1 MRQSKMNKIHT
12 DFKLPIQ
19 KCIDGQSVKDLSDTE
34 LLAVIVGTGIK
45 NIDVLELSAKI
56 IKNMGGL
63 SAISKAGLR
72 EIAIEKGLG
81 LKKAVKIQAAFEIGK
96 RVITDVT
103 DLKHISSPNAVWNLL
118 LPEIACLQKEEFR
131 VLVVNNKNMLLKKI
145 IVSVGTITE
154 AIVHPREVFRDA
166 IKEAGSGIIVTHNH
180 PSGNASPSK
189 QDIDTT
195 KRLVEA
201 GKIVGIPLLDHII
214 LTNASYYSMKENG
227 YI

>member
-1 MRQSKMNKIHT
+1 MSRMHA
-12 DFKLPIQ
+12 DFKLPVQ
-19 KCIDGQSVKDLSDTE
+19 KCIEGGSVHDLSDIE

-45 NIDVLELSAKI
+45 DIDVLELSSTI

-63 SAISKAGLR
+63 SAVSRAGLR
-72 EIAIEKGLG
+72 EIAMEKGLG
-81 LKKAVKIQAAFEIGK
+81 LKKAVKIQAAFEIGR
-96 RVITDVT
+96 RVITDIT

-131 VLVVNNKNMLLKKI
+131 VLVVNNKNMLLKKS
-145 IVSVGTITE
+145 IVSIGTITE

-166 IKEAGSGIIVTHNH
+166 IRESGSGIIVTHNH
-180 PSGNASPSK
+180 PSGNAAPSR

-214 LTNASYYSMKENG
+214 LTNESYYSMKENG
-227 YI
+227 YMP

>member
-1 MRQSKMNKIHT
+1 MNKMNT
-12 DFKLPIQ
+12 GFKLPVQ
-19 KCIDGQSVKDLSDTE
+19 KCIEGESVRDLSDTE
-34 LLAVIVGTGIK
+34 LLAVIVGTGTRD
-45 NIDVLELSAKI
+45 IDVLELSAKM

-63 SAISKAGLR
+63 SAVSKAGLR
-72 EIAIEKGLG
+72 EIAMVKGLG
-81 LKKAVKIQAAFEIGK
+81 LKKAVKIQAAFEIGR
-96 RVITDVT
+96 RVITDIT
-103 DLKHISSPNAVWNLL
+103 DLKHISSPDAVWNLL
-118 LPEIACLQKEEFR
+118 LPEIACIQKEEFR

-189 QDIDTT
+189 QDIETT

-214 LTNASYYSMKENG
+214 LTNSSYYSMKENG
-227 YI
+227 YMP

>member
-1 MRQSKMNKIHT
+1 MDKMCT
-12 DFKLPIQ
+12 GFKLPIQ
-19 KCIDGQSVKDLSDTE
+19 KCIDGESVRDLSDIE

-45 NIDVLELSAKI
+45 DIDVLELSAKM

-63 SAISKAGLR
+63 SAVSKAGLR
-72 EIAIEKGLG
+72 EIAAEKGLG
-81 LKKAVKIQAAFEIGK
+81 LKKAVKIQAAFEIGR
-96 RVITDVT
+96 RVITDIT

-145 IVSVGTITE
+145 IVSIGTITE

-195 KRLVEA
+195 KRLAEA

-214 LTNASYYSMKENG
+214 LTNSSYYSMKENG
-227 YI
+227 YII

>member
-1 MRQSKMNKIHT
+1 MSEMHA
-12 DFKLPIQ
+12 DFKLPVQ
-19 KCIDGQSVKDLSDTE
+19 KCIDGESVCNLSDIE
-34 LLAVIVGTGIK
+34 LLAVIIGTGIR
-45 NIDVLELSAKI
+45 NTDVLELSSKM
-56 IKNMGGL
+56 IKSMGGL
-63 SAISKAGLR
+63 SAVSKAGLR
-72 EIAIEKGLG
+72 EIAAIRGLG
-81 LKKAVKIQAAFEIGK
+81 LKKAVKIQAAFEIGR
-96 RVITDVT
+96 RVITDIT

-131 VLVVNNKNMLLKKI
+131 VLIVNNKNMLLKKV
-145 IVSVGTITE
+145 IVSIGTITE

-166 IKEAGSGIIVTHNH
+166 IREAGSGIIVTHNH

-214 LTNASYYSMKENG
+214 LTNSSYYSMKENG
-227 YI
+227 YMQ